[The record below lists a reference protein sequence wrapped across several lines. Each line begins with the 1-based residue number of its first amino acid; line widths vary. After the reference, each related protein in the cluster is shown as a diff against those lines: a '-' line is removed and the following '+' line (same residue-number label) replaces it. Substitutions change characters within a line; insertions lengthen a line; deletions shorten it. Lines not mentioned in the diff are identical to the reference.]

1 VKLLR
6 PEWLK
11 PDSAYRVLVQ
21 FARATR
27 HYELPDVPTARELA
41 KNEAARALIELA
53 ELPYALSRP
62 FAAPPEV
69 PVDRATAL
77 QRAFLGVHGDPKYQD
92 EAARLKIDVSPV
104 GADGVLQALER
115 IAGAPSEIVD
125 YMRRLLAE
133 TRGGG

>member
-1 VKLLR
+1 
-6 PEWLK
+6 
-11 PDSAYRVLVQ
+11 
-21 FARATR
+21 
-27 HYELPDVPTARELA
+27 
-41 KNEAARALIELA
+41 
-53 ELPYALSRP
+53 
-62 FAAPPEV
+62 
-69 PVDRATAL
+69 
-77 QRAFLGVHGDPKYQD
+77 VHGDPKYQD